1 MRVSVKQL
9 GVVLATLMV
18 VVATPAVTAAADV
31 TYTAWTWGGNSLG
44 QLGNGSTTARRTP
57 GAVPGL
63 TDIVQIAG
71 GRDHVVALDADGR
84 VWTWGGNAFGQ
95 LGTGNTSTRLS
106 PTLVPGLAG
115 IVEVA
120 SGHDHSL
127 ARTASG
133 AVYTWG
139 LNTTGQIGDGS
150 TTNRLSPVAVTGLT
164 DAVSLAAGRDMSY
177 AIRANGFA
185 YGWGQNS
192 NGELGDGTTTQRTS
206 PVRIGS
212 LANVTKLA
220 GGRDHGLARLADGSL
235 WAWGWNAYGQ
245 VGDGTLTNRTTPVQ
259 IFASGIAD
267 VIAGAHHT
275 YALRADGQ
283 VLSWGRNYRN
293 ELGDGTNVNRT
304 RPVPVTGVTSAVSL
318 ASGRDHGVA
327 AMADGSVKT
336 WGYNADGQLGDGTVT
351 SRPTAITVPGI
362 SGVTVAGGGGQAYTV
377 VLVPDGGTPP
387 VNQDPVAAFSS
398 SCTLLAC
405 TFDGSGSTDPDGD
418 VTAYAWTFG
427 DGGTAT
433 GSNPPHT
440 YAAAGSYPVTLTVTD
455 DDGATGSLTR
465 TVTVTS
471 APTGG
476 TVAYRAA
483 TGVDTNVMRPAVTVP
498 AAVQTGDTLL
508 LFLSVNRAATMTTP
522 AGWTLLGTKTDG
534 TDMVSWVFTRTAVA
548 GTAGSSVTTTFDAI
562 TKASLV
568 ILAYSGAG
576 PVTAAAFEDTAT
588 KTTHPTAATTVA
600 ASGSAVASYWVQKVS
615 ATATWSAPGTVTART
630 ATTGSGGGRL
640 VALAADTGGVAAGP
654 WPAVTATSTVAS
666 ARAIGWSVVLTPA

>member
-1 MRVSVKQL
+1 M
-9 GVVLATLMV
+9 VLATLLV
-18 VVATPAVTAAADV
+18 VVATPAVTAAADP
-31 TYTAWTWGGNSLG
+31 TYTAWTWGGNGLG
-44 QLGNGSTTARRTP
+44 QLGNGTTTARRTP

-71 GRDHVVALDADGR
+71 GRDHVVALDAGGR

-95 LGTGNTSTRLS
+95 LGIGNTSTRLS
-106 PTLVPGLAG
+106 PTMVPGLTG

-133 AVYTWG
+133 SVYTWG

-150 TTNRLSPVAVTGLT
+150 VTNRLSPVAVTGLT

-177 AIRANGFA
+177 AIRANGWA

-192 NGELGDGTTTQRTS
+192 NGELGDGTTTRRTS
-206 PVRIGS
+206 PVRVGT
-212 LANVTKLA
+212 LTNVEKLA

-259 IFASGIAD
+259 LFASGIAD
-267 VIAGAHHT
+267 VIAGAHHS
-275 YALRADGQ
+275 YALRTDGQ

-293 ELGDGTNVNRT
+293 ELGDGTSTNRT
-304 RPVPVTGVTSAVSL
+304 RPVSVTGVASAVSI
-318 ASGRDHGVA
+318 ASGRDHGLA
-327 AMADGSVKT
+327 AMADGSVRT
-336 WGYNADGQLGDGTVT
+336 WGYNADGQLGDGTTT

-362 SGVTVAGGGGQAYTV
+362 SGVTVAGGGGQAYSV
-377 VLVPDGGTPP
+377 VLVPNGGTPP
-387 VNQDPVAAFSS
+387 ANQDPVAAFSF

-405 TFDGSGSTDPDGD
+405 TFDASASDDPDGD
-418 VTAYAWTFG
+418 VTGYAWTFG
-427 DGGTAT
+427 DGDTA
-433 GSNPPHT
+433 GGPNPAHT
-440 YAAAGSYPVTLTVTD
+440 YTAPGSYPVTLTVTD
-455 DDGATGSLTR
+455 DEGATDALTR

-471 APTGG
+471 APSGG

-483 TGVDTNVMRPAVTVP
+483 TGVDANVIRPAVTVP
-498 AAVQTGDTLL
+498 AAVQPGDTLL
-508 LFLSVNRAATMTTP
+508 LFVSANRGATATTP
-522 AGWTLLGTKTDG
+522 AGWTLASTKTDG
-534 TDMVSWVFTRTAVA
+534 TDMVSWLFTRTAVA

-568 ILAYSGAG
+568 VMAYSGAG

-588 KTTHPTAATTVA
+588 KTTHPTAAATVP
-600 ASGSAVASYWVQKVS
+600 ASGSTVVSYWVQKVS
-615 ATATWSAPGTVTART
+615 ATATWSVPGTVTART
-630 ATTGSGGGRL
+630 TTTGSGGGFL
-640 VALAADTGGVAAGP
+640 VAAAADTGGVAAGP

-666 ARAIGWSVVLTPA
+666 ARAIGWSVVLPPV